1 MVTPAAPAPHTA
13 ASDPAH
19 APDVLRALRDDGSL
33 DPAGDPKVGDDLVLA
48 LYRQMVLVRLVDTRL
63 AALQREGRVAFH
75 VGSHGEEA
83 AIVGS
88 AAALRASDWIF
99 PCSREIGA
107 ALWRGLPLAS
117 YLHHVFANAEDAC
130 KGRQSPEHFASKKAK
145 VAPVGDLTGTHIPH
159 AVGFAWAAKARK
171 DDLVVLVYFG
181 EGATSSGDF
190 HNGLNMAGVFKAP
203 VVFFC
208 RNNGWATSTPA
219 KRQTASASFAV
230 KGVAYGI
237 PGVRVDG
244 GDLFAVLR
252 ATRDAIARAA
262 SGGGPTLIEAITHC
276 APPVGAGAST
286 EEARPASKERD
297 PIARARKW
305 LGAKGLMSDAKH
317 AALADELTQEID
329 VAIAAAERVAPPPR
343 DSIFDDV
350 YDSGDASGASSASG
364 ARALPW
370 HLREQRDLLRA
381 TPPRAHAYAPVNPAD
396 PKPRK

>member
-1 MVTPAAPAPHTA
+1 MVTPAAPAPHPA

-19 APDVLRALRDDGSL
+19 APDVVRALRDDGSL

-75 VGSHGEEA
+75 VGSLGEEA

-99 PCSREIGA
+99 PCSREVGA

-159 AVGFAWAAKARK
+159 AVGFAWAAKAK
-171 DDLVVLVYFG
+171 KEDLVVLVYFG

-190 HNGLNMAGVFKAP
+190 HNGLNMAGVFKVP

-219 KRQTASASFAV
+219 KRQTASASFAG

-252 ATRDAIARAA
+252 ATRDAVARAA
-262 SGGGPTLIEAITHC
+262 SGGGPTLLEAITHR
-276 APPVGAGAST
+276 APPVGVDAGAAN
-286 EEARPASKERD
+286 EDARPLSKERD

-305 LGAKGLMSDAKH
+305 LDAKGLMSDAKH
-317 AALADELTQEID
+317 AALAEKLTQEID
-329 VAIAAAERVAPPPR
+329 VAIAAAERVASPPR
-343 DSIFDDV
+343 DSLFDDV
-350 YDSGDASGASSASG
+350 YASGDASGA
-364 ARALPW
+364 RVLPW
-370 HLREQRDLLRA
+370 NLREQRDVLRA
-381 TPPRAHAYAPVNPAD
+381 TPPRAPAPANASD
-396 PKPRK
+396 PKPRE